1 MPTTTITFLDAA
13 GRDVEAATF
22 RVMPPCAAVEW
33 AARMVALSAGVE
45 GAVVT
50 GFRVEVAS

>member
-1 MPTTTITFLDAA
+1 MPDTTITFQDAA

-22 RVMPPCAAVEW
+22 RVTPPCAAVEW

-45 GAVVT
+45 GAVT
-50 GFRVEVAS
+50 KGWRVEVAS

>member
-13 GRDVEAATF
+13 GADLEVATF
-22 RVMPPCAAVEW
+22 RVMPPCAVIEW
-33 AARMVALSAGVE
+33 AARMVAMSAGVE

-50 GFRVEVAS
+50 GWRIGGQS

>member
-22 RVMPPCAAVEW
+22 RVMPPCAAV
-33 AARMVALSAGVE
+33 
-45 GAVVT
+45 AVSVKPPVLRT
-50 GFRVEVAS
+50 KPST

>member
-33 AARMVALSAGVE
+33 AARMVVQAAGVE
-45 GAVVT
+45 GAVVA
-50 GFRVEVAS
+50 GWRVEVAS